1 VLDFV
6 LAGIALVFLAV
17 AASGGL
23 IVASSVRDIS
33 NISSECQ
40 GGGCS
45 HLATVVSAQ
54 RTYLPSTPIYPTVFG
69 RRVDYCMLTMNLNGT
84 SLQAVVD
91 GAQCPVL
98 PAGSQ
103 VSIEV
108 WHGTVE
114 TVTAPDGVFLTYLN
128 PEVTA
133 GAAAFQLL
141 ALLPFAM
148 LLAMIEIDLAHH
160 HLVLRIRRW
169 LRRRG
174 KRANGLH
181 GRARATGEDATRR
194 ERRMRP

>member
-1 VLDFV
+1 MLDFV

-23 IVASSVRDIS
+23 IVASSVRDMN

-40 GGGCS
+40 GGRCS
-45 HLATVVSAQ
+45 YLATVVSAQ
-54 RTYLPSTPIYPTVFG
+54 RTYLPSGAIYPTVFG
-69 RRVDYCMLTMNLNGT
+69 RRVDYCLLTMNLNGT

-91 GAQCPVL
+91 GAQCPLL

-103 VSIEV
+103 ISVEV

-114 TVTAPDGVFLTYLN
+114 TVTAPDGVFPTYLN

-133 GAAAFQLL
+133 LGAAFRLL

-148 LLAMIEIDLAHH
+148 VLGMIEIDLAHH

-169 LRRRG
+169 LRRRS
-174 KRANGLH
+174 KRANELH
-181 GRARATGEDATRR
+181 GMARATGEDARR
-194 ERRMRP
+194 RDFK